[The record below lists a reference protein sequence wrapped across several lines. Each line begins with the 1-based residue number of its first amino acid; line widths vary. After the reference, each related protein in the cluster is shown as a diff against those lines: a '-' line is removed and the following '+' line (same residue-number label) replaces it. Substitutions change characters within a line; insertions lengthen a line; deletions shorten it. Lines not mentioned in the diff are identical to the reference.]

1 MAKLLK
7 KDEPIQVQFGA
18 AQAAEPPVVNLAN
31 RGKYGADYFG
41 KKQADGE
48 GLWHAYAEQIRKT
61 NEERQRAWDE
71 FNAAEVAA
79 AKKKNDH
86 HAHRMALQVSGFG
99 RYKTAQAQRIADA
112 RLKKQRLDMQ
122 QDSSSPATT
131 AAAAPGGRGGGRDND
146 LCPHHQLETVLSGG
160 VPRYKGGE
168 TRGGMRG
175 GWYGRCSAG
184 SLTSMPT
191 LIAMLG
197 NGIGTNSTHALP
209 GEWLREVQDSSS
221 AANSRCA
228 T

>member
-131 AAAAPGGRGGGRDND
+131 AAAAPGGRGGGERQRPVSAPSARD
-146 LCPHHQLETVLSGG
+146 
-160 VPRYKGGE
+160 
-168 TRGGMRG
+168 
-175 GWYGRCSAG
+175 SA
-184 SLTSMPT
+184 
-191 LIAMLG
+191 
-197 NGIGTNSTHALP
+197 
-209 GEWLREVQDSSS
+209 ER
-221 AANSRCA
+221 RCA
-228 T
+228 EIQGRRDAWRNARGMVWPVQRWFADEHANFDSDARQRDRDKLHARFAR